1 MSLKESLENKNFL
14 VTCEIQLPHGKTP
27 EDYVDEICDL
37 RGRIDGVR
45 FEPLSTDATI
55 SDSLALCRLLRE
67 KGFDPVLQVGA
78 RDRNRLEI
86 QEALVHASA
95 VGVENLLVFS
105 DDYRI
110 TGDSLQEMMF
120 FHVDMGKFFSVI
132 EALEQGI
139 DVRGK
144 ELDGRKE
151 FLIGSEV
158 EAGFGAKVPDT
169 QLRAMENLVERGA
182 RYFLATP
189 VFDVEQFARFVKRV
203 APLGV
208 PIIAELLMLHSGRG
222 ARMLKRV
229 ARLNIPGH
237 IIQRLEKAPVK
248 FDESAKILLETADR
262 LKDICS
268 GIHILPFGWEN
279 KIGRLLKDIKRT
291 ETVSQA

>member
-1 MSLKESLENKNFL
+1 MSLRESLVNKGFL
-14 VTCEIQLPHGKTP
+14 VTCEIQLPHGRTP

-37 RGRIDGVR
+37 RGRVDGIR
-45 FEPLSTDATI
+45 FEPSSTDATI

-67 KGFDPVLQVGA
+67 KGFDPVFQLGA
-78 RDRNRLEI
+78 RERNRLEI
-86 QEALVHASA
+86 QEALVHASS

-105 DDYRI
+105 DDCRI

-139 DVRGK
+139 DVHGK
-144 ELDGRKE
+144 ELGARKE
-151 FLIGSEV
+151 FVIGSEV
-158 EAGFGAKVPDT
+158 EAGFGGNVPDM
-169 QLRAMENLVERGA
+169 QLREMETLVESGA
-182 RYFLATP
+182 RYFLTTP
-189 VFDVEQFARFVKRV
+189 VFDVDQFAKFAKRV

-229 ARLNIPGH
+229 ARFNIPSH

-248 FDESAKILLETADR
+248 FDESAKILLETAGR

-268 GIHILPFGWEN
+268 GIHILPFGWET
-279 KIGRLLKDIKRT
+279 KIGSLLQDIKRT
-291 ETVSQA
+291 EASVHA